1 MHNKKYWEYMPVDE
15 FVNTD
20 NEGWHHVDFPYVITK
35 DLINTG
41 IKEGN
46 IMNEGICTCCN
57 VDIFF
62 SYRKKTEL
70 GEPDYG
76 TQVSIVEL
84 I

>member
-1 MHNKKYWEYMPVDE
+1 M
-15 FVNTD
+15 
-20 NEGWHHVDFPYVITK
+20 DFPYVITK
-35 DLINTG
+35 DLINAG
-41 IKEGN
+41 IEKDN
-46 IMNEGICTCCN
+46 IINESICTFCN